1 MIADKKSFYQGSGND
16 KTDLV
21 FALKSAINT
30 LATPLPPNFYSLCS
44 NVVASTEQDI
54 QATTIDGVDGLLASW
69 NLPTQ
74 VSSFLANIKFSEDV
88 SYQTY
93 RFSIQTG
100 ETKLQEF
107 IASGKNNGE

>member
-1 MIADKKSFYQGSGND
+1 
-16 KTDLV
+16 
-21 FALKSAINT
+21 
-30 LATPLPPNFYSLCS
+30 
-44 NVVASTEQDI
+44 VVAGVEQDI

-93 RFSIQTG
+93 RFSI
-100 ETKLQEF
+100 
-107 IASGKNNGE
+107 